1 MGSCKMADELQEW
14 MRKSTLKMESVPKGR
29 KSRKSTKKMSEF
41 RNLLSQSG
49 STSKITK
56 SEKSRKSIKALNDYR
71 KFLSLPEESPVIDEP
86 VENEPK
92 PAVSDLKLNDFKE
105 ILVGYRTSDV
115 KQELKDVWQKQ
126 KGSDTMM
133 IDLTFINRKI
143 KKFWELARK
152 AFHNSAYPFFY
163 FLVGLSELHGLTL
176 RACMGLLP
184 YFVRRPKKLKPK
196 RVYKIT
202 KPEEKVKKARKSY
215 VRKNSETTF

>member
-1 MGSCKMADELQEW
+1 
-14 MRKSTLKMESVPKGR
+14 
-29 KSRKSTKKMSEF
+29 MSEF
-41 RNLLSQSG
+41 RNLLSSG

-71 KFLSLPEESPVIDEP
+71 KFLSLPEESQVIEEP

-92 PAVSDLKLNDFKE
+92 PAVSDLKLNDFKD
-105 ILVGYRTSDV
+105 I
-115 KQELKDVWQKQ
+115 WQKQ
-126 KGSDTMM
+126 EGNDTMM

-184 YFVRRPKKLKPK
+184 YFVRRPRKLKPK

-202 KPEEKVKKARKSY
+202 KPKENVKKSKKKLRQK
-215 VRKNSETTF
+215 KF

>member
-1 MGSCKMADELQEW
+1 
-14 MRKSTLKMESVPKGR
+14 
-29 KSRKSTKKMSEF
+29 MSEF
-41 RNLLSQSG
+41 RNLLSSG

-71 KFLSLPEESPVIDEP
+71 KFLFLPEEAPVTDEP
-86 VENEPK
+86 VKNEPK

-126 KGSDTMM
+126 EGSDKMM
-133 IDLTFINRKI
+133 IDLTFINKKI

-152 AFHNSAYPFFY
+152 AFHNSAYPFFL

-202 KPEEKVKKARKSY
+202 KPQEKLKKSKKKLRQK
-215 VRKNSETTF
+215 KF